1 MGRKTEKRF
10 IETLKSEEMEKIIVE
25 AEQLLEVGLIE
36 STGTK
41 IQEIFRQTAE
51 TCLKKPNTKI
61 NFASNKNKKIKNK
74 KSKNGMILNA

>member
-1 MGRKTEKRF
+1 MGGKTE
-10 IETLKSEEMEKIIVE
+10 ITIYETVKSEEMEKIIVE
-25 AEQLLEVGLIE
+25 VEQLLEAGLIE

-61 NFASNKNKKIKNK
+61 NYASNKNK
-74 KSKNGMILNA
+74 